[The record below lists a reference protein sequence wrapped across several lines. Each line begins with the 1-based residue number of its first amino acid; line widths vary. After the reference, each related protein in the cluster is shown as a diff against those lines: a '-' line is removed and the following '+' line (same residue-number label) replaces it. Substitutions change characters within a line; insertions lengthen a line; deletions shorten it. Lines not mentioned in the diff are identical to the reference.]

1 MLGMTKQEI
10 MDDKNPIWIA
20 ALRDAVIVGLITF
33 FTTLS
38 ANSISQA
45 TDSWHE
51 LVEYN
56 TCGIPLFSALVMFL
70 TSLAITYRVKMPVM
84 PERK

>member
-10 MDDKNPIWIA
+10 IDDKNPIWIA

-38 ANSISQA
+38 ANSVAQG
-45 TDSWHE
+45 TESWHE
-51 LVEYN
+51 IAEYN
-56 TCGIPLFSALVMFL
+56 TCGIPMFSALVMFL
-70 TSLAITYRVKMPVM
+70 YSLVYTYKVKIPVV